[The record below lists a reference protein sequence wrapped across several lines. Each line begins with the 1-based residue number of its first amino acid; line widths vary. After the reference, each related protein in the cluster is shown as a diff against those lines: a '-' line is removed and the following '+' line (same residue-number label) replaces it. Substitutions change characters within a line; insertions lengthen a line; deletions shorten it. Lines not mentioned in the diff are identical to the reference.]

1 MRVLVTGASGFLGGR
16 LCPAL
21 SRDHEVVG
29 MVRKGSD
36 TTLLDGLGIELRI
49 ADLEDPGSL
58 DSAVRDVDA
67 VVHLAALYSF
77 TGRREDYQ
85 RINVEGTRNL
95 LRAVQDQDI
104 PRFIY
109 CSTTEA
115 IGPTGPEPADENH
128 EPGPTYDYGRSKLEG
143 ERLVRALPE
152 GIEQTI
158 LRPSGIYGPGNV
170 DDVSYWFVKSIARSP
185 LGMVII
191 GDGMRKVQFVHVDD
205 VVQGFRLALDKP
217 RSCAGGTYHITD
229 SRSYTFNEVYFILAD
244 LFGRPPP
251 RAHLPVVMAKLAVA
265 PVEVI
270 DRLRGRGRFMW
281 RMSTMNTFTVDRN
294 YSIERAVR
302 DLGYRPRWSLQDGL
316 AATVQWYRDHGFL

>member
-1 MRVLVTGASGFLGGR
+1 MRVLITGASGFLGGH

-21 SRDHEVVG
+21 SRDHEIVG

-36 TTLLDGLGIELRI
+36 TTELKRLGVELRI

-67 VVHLAALYSF
+67 VVHLAAHYSF
-77 TGRREDYQ
+77 TGQREDYQ

-95 LRAVQDQDI
+95 LRAVQDQGV

-115 IGPTGPEPADENH
+115 IGPTGPEPADEDH
-128 EPGPTYDYGRSKLEG
+128 EPRPVYDYGRSKLEG
-143 ERLVRALPE
+143 ERLVRALPSA
-152 GIEQTI
+152 IEQTI

-170 DDVSYWFVKSIARSP
+170 DDVSYWFVHSVARSP
-185 LGMVII
+185 LGRVII
-191 GDGMRKVQFVHVDD
+191 GDGMRKLQFVHVDD

-229 SRSYTFNEVYFILAD
+229 SRSYTFNEVYSLLAD

-251 RAHLPVVMAKLAVA
+251 QAHLPVAMAKVAVA
-265 PVEVI
+265 PVEAF
-270 DRLRGRGRFMW
+270 DRLLGRERFMW
-281 RMSTMNTFTVDRN
+281 RMSTMDTFTVDRN

-302 DLGYRPRWSLQDGL
+302 DLGYQPRWSLHDGL
-316 AATVQWYRDHGFL
+316 AATVQWYHDHGLL